1 MEFGPAEMKMG
12 CSDEVSP
19 EKQHWRLWCLLVF
32 VTIINVAVLISSQ
45 LLLYSGLI
53 TNDWPW
59 QNTHLSLIVVLS
71 LGIIGFITYL
81 TIQKKKILNMERQ
94 LRVFRRVYDKRLNRN
109 TARFVAISNVSR
121 KMCDECDPQRIF
133 KYITKTCTKL
143 FRCDRASLM
152 MLDEKTGELVVC
164 AVSPIQEDHYSGAR
178 QKVGEGISGWAA
190 ESRKA
195 ILLRRDTDSS
205 KFSDLKANIDRS
217 ISAMVVPIV
226 LRDELVG
233 VINVRTNDP
242 DVEYEEDDLNALQ
255 VFAENA
261 GAFIRHSE
269 KAEWMRKTI
278 EKLGRISTEAGSK
291 CGCVDADLPG
301 A

>member
-1 MEFGPAEMKMG
+1 MEFGSAEMKMR
-12 CSDEVSP
+12 CPDEVSP
-19 EKQHWRLWCLLVF
+19 EKQHWRIWCLLIL
-32 VTIINVAVLISSQ
+32 VTVISVVVLISSQ

-53 TNDWPW
+53 TNNWPW
-59 QNTHLSLIVVLS
+59 QNTHPSLMVVLS
-71 LGIIGFITYL
+71 LGTIGFITYL
-81 TIQKKKILNMERQ
+81 TIQKKKILNMESE
-94 LRVFRRVYDKRLNRN
+94 LRGFRRVYDKRLNRN
-109 TARFVAISNVSR
+109 AARFIAISNVSR

-152 MLDEKTGELVVC
+152 ILDEKADELVVR
-164 AVSPIQEDHYSGAR
+164 AVSPIQEDHFSGAR
-178 QKVGEGISGWAA
+178 QKVGEGISGIVA

-195 ILLRRDTDSS
+195 VLLRRDMD
-205 KFSDLKANIDRS
+205 FSESGELEAIIDRP
-217 ISAMVVPIV
+217 IAAMVVPIV

-278 EKLGRISTEAGSK
+278 ERLGNISEETGPE
-291 CGCVDADLPG
+291 CVCVDADLPD